1 VSGGYRV
8 RPERVGPC
16 SAFGVERLGWGWV
29 GIFSADDLLSVGGSA
44 TVTDVAGGTGDR
56 TRRSDMNTIAER
68 IERNRIERT
77 TISRM
82 IAILIDADQKAATKP
97 LRAEWD
103 RLADESIA
111 LFRMGEK
118 VRDGDRVTNA
128 DVDAFLSDYFAA

>member
-1 VSGGYRV
+1 
-8 RPERVGPC
+8 
-16 SAFGVERLGWGWV
+16 
-29 GIFSADDLLSVGGSA
+29 
-44 TVTDVAGGTGDR
+44 
-56 TRRSDMNTIAER
+56 MNTIAER

-77 TISRM
+77 TITRM
-82 IAILIDADQKAATKP
+82 IHMLLDAGTSEGTAILH
-97 LRAEWD
+97 AEWN